1 MNETVR
7 EWMDKAEADYHV
19 AAREVRVVKDRSDD
33 AVCFHAQQ
41 CIEKLVKA
49 ALIQRNVI
57 PPRIHDLVELS
68 RLLGRACEG
77 WDYPVEE
84 LRFLSLAAVTFR
96 YPGSRASAEDAQ
108 GAFDIC
114 MRVRKRLLDLLRV

>member
-1 MNETVR
+1 MNGTVR

-19 AAREVRVVKDRSDD
+19 ATREVRVVKDRGND

-41 CIEKLVKA
+41 CIERLVKA

-57 PPRIHDLVELS
+57 PPRIHDLVEFS
-68 RLLGRACEG
+68 RLLGRACEH

-84 LRFLSLAAVTFR
+84 LRFLSLSAVTFR
-96 YPGSRASAEDAQ
+96 YPGTAASAEDAQ
-108 GAFDIC
+108 SAFDIC
-114 MRVRKRLLDLLRV
+114 TRVRTQLLDLLRA